1 MNQVKHTPS
10 QARPRHYSAK
20 PLDLSSWIDT
30 VLYKRTPD
38 GRAYLGIFL
47 RSEPGTGH
55 EPVALLYG
63 PEILP
68 DGTVRDIPSWL
79 PGLVQAGAGRRS
91 VGRAY
96 NKLVKGRFPYQRV
109 TGAEAVALREMLK

>member
-1 MNQVKHTPS
+1 MNQVNQVNQSASGQH
-10 QARPRHYSAK
+10 RPRHYSAK
-20 PLDLSSWIDT
+20 PLDLSSWIES

-38 GRAYLGIFL
+38 GQTYLGIFL
-47 RSEPGTGH
+47 RPEPWTGA

-63 PEILP
+63 P
-68 DGTVRDIPSWL
+68 DIPSWL

-96 NKLVKGRFPYQRV
+96 NKLVKGRFPYQRI
-109 TGAEAVALREMLK
+109 TGTEAVALKEMLK